1 MNIHPTAVIH
11 PEAQLGPNVE
21 IGPFAFVDK
30 GAEIGA
36 DSVIG
41 PHVVILRHTT
51 LGPGCRVHTGA
62 VLGDLPQDLSFKNVV
77 SCLKIG
83 ARCVIREYVTIHRG
97 TKEGSATLVG
107 DDCLL
112 MALCHLGHNV
122 RLGNRVIIANAS
134 LLGGYV
140 EVGERAFI
148 SGGVAI
154 HQFVR
159 VGRLA
164 MVGGN
169 TALSKDVPPFCLV
182 PSLVRNCV
190 GGLNIVGLRRAG
202 IPPEER
208 QQIKSAFNRL
218 YRSGLNVSQ
227 AVEKLRAE
235 FPAGPAAELA
245 AFIAESRRGIC
256 GFLRTAPGSDED
268 ERPDE

>member
-11 PEAQLGPNVE
+11 PEARLASNVQV
-21 IGPFAFVDK
+21 GPFAFVDQ
-30 GAEIGA
+30 GVEVGA
-36 DSVIG
+36 DTLIG
-41 PHVVILRHTT
+41 PHVVILPHTT
-51 LGPGCRVHTGA
+51 LGAGCRVHTGA

-77 SCLKIG
+77 SYLKIG

-107 DDCLL
+107 DDCML
-112 MALCHLGHNV
+112 MALCHLAHNV

-159 VGRLA
+159 IGRLA
-164 MVGGN
+164 MIGGN

-182 PSLVRNCV
+182 PSLERNLV

-202 IPPEER
+202 VPPEER
-208 QQIKSAFNRL
+208 RQIKLAFDRL
-218 YRSGLNVSQ
+218 YRSGLNVTQ
-227 AVEKLRAE
+227 AVEKLREE

-245 AFIAESRRGIC
+245 AFITGSRRGIC
-256 GFLRTAPGSDED
+256 GFLRTASAGEED
-268 ERPDE
+268 EATAE